1 MCSDSELQ
9 ADSNV
14 SSFSLCRSCG
24 RRVSYKSDPDVHV
37 FCVCPYL
44 PIPLCHSCQMVPT
57 VFFLPDLASMPLSR
71 VLTHSSSALLA
82 LLQLDFSGQRWRTLE
97 VGVTVLPCIR
107 GTRCS
112 VQGLSVRVRVCW
124 GVGVSLRGS
133 LVSGGH
139 HSPEWAPGSLQV
151 TISGA
156 R

>member
-1 MCSDSELQ
+1 VWSDSELQ

-24 RRVSYKSDPDVHV
+24 RRVSYKSDSDPDVHV

-112 VQGLSVRVRVCW
+112 AQGLSVRVLVLVCW

-133 LVSGGH
+133 LVSG
-139 HSPEWAPGSLQV
+139 A
-151 TISGA
+151 
-156 R
+156 